1 MKISHY
7 LPFVI
12 SLQIATLPLGAQPPA
27 PEATGWAA
35 VPGILARIKAPQFP
49 ARDFPITDFGA
60 KADGTTDCTGAIAQA
75 IAACHAAGGGRVVVA
90 GGTFLTGAVH
100 LLSNVNLHIAEG
112 ATLLFSPDPAKFL
125 PVVRARFEGTECLNY
140 SPLIYA
146 FEQENL
152 AVTGKGTLD
161 GSATAQTWWALGRT
175 RAANGVA
182 AVHSGRLLTQMG
194 EKGVPVEQ
202 RVFGAGHGLR
212 PNFIVP
218 YRCRNILIEDV
229 RIVNSPMWEIN
240 PVLCTNVTV
249 RGVNIS
255 SHGPN
260 NDGCDPDSCR
270 DVLIE
275 NCVFDTGDDCIA
287 IKSGKDA
294 DGRRIGVP
302 AENLIIRHCTMKD
315 GHGGVVLGSEN
326 SGGIRNVFAED
337 CQMDSPNL
345 QRALRLKTNASRGGA
360 LENVYFRNVDVGRVS
375 HSVLTIDLVY
385 GRISD
390 GPYPPIVRN
399 VVMENITVASCPRV
413 LSIVG
418 TAKSIIE
425 GVRVVNCTFRGV
437 EGADLLANS
446 GAVCYQNVTVEPVT
460 AQPIKVAPAP
470 AREVAPGKAPAT
482 PAPAVP
488 SQD

>member
-1 MKISHY
+1 
-7 LPFVI
+7 
-12 SLQIATLPLGAQPPA
+12 
-27 PEATGWAA
+27 
-35 VPGILARIKAPQFP
+35 
-49 ARDFPITDFGA
+49 
-60 KADGTTDCTGAIAQA
+60 
-75 IAACHAAGGGRVVVA
+75 
-90 GGTFLTGAVH
+90 
-100 LLSNVNLHIAEG
+100 
-112 ATLLFSPDPAKFL
+112 
-125 PVVRARFEGTECLNY
+125 
-140 SPLIYA
+140 
-146 FEQENL
+146 
-152 AVTGKGTLD
+152 
-161 GSATAQTWWALGRT
+161 
-175 RAANGVA
+175 
-182 AVHSGRLLTQMG
+182 
-194 EKGVPVEQ
+194 
-202 RVFGAGHGLR
+202 
-212 PNFIVP
+212 
-218 YRCRNILIEDV
+218 
-229 RIVNSPMWEIN
+229 
-240 PVLCTNVTV
+240 
-249 RGVNIS
+249 
-255 SHGPN
+255 
-260 NDGCDPDSCR
+260 
-270 DVLIE
+270 VLIE

-437 EGADLLANS
+437 EGADILSNS

>member
-1 MKISHY
+1 MKTSRY
-7 LPFVI
+7 LPLAI
-12 SLQIATLPLGAQPPA
+12 SLVLAALPLGAQQPA
-27 PEATGWAA
+27 PVAPGWEA
-35 VPGILARIKAPQFP
+35 VPGILARIRAPQFP

-60 KADGTTDCTGAIAQA
+60 KGDGTTDCTGAITQA

-112 ATLLFSPDPAKFL
+112 ATLRFSPDPAKFL
-125 PVVRARFEGTECLNY
+125 PVVRARFEGTECMNY

-146 FEQENL
+146 IEQENL

-161 GSATAQTWWALGRT
+161 GSATAQTWWVLGRT

-182 AVHSGRLLTQMG
+182 AVNSGRLLVEMG

-202 RVFGAGHGLR
+202 RLFGAGHGLR

-229 RIVNSPMWEIN
+229 HIVNSPMWEIN
-240 PVLCTNVTV
+240 PVLCSNVTV

-302 AENLIIRHCTMKD
+302 SENLIIRNCNMKD

-345 QRALRLKTNASRGGA
+345 QRALRLKTNAGRGGA
-360 LENVYFRNVDVGRVS
+360 LENVYFRNVAVGRVS

-385 GRISD
+385 ARVTD
-390 GPYPPIVRN
+390 GLFPPTVRN
-399 VVMENITVASCPRV
+399 VVMENVTVASCPRV
-413 LSIVG
+413 LSVVG

-425 GVRVVNCTFRGV
+425 GVRVANCTFRGV
-437 EGADLLANS
+437 EGADILTNS
-446 GAVCYQNVTVEPVT
+446 GAVCYQNVTVEPAT
-460 AQPIKVAPAP
+460 ARPPAAPPARAHEKMPGAAPAAPGPAQPSP
-470 AREVAPGKAPAT
+470 
-482 PAPAVP
+482 
-488 SQD
+488 D